1 MSKLKQDFGVRVLFG
16 VLVVV
21 PTVTTLIILS
31 LKGSSEALI
40 ALVAMGSSVVAFYFG
55 QRQAKP

>member
-1 MSKLKQDFGVRVLFG
+1 VNKLKQDFGVRALFG

-21 PTVTTLIILS
+21 PVVATLAILAFR
-31 LKGSSEALI
+31 GSSEALI

-55 QRQAKP
+55 QRQGK

>member
-1 MSKLKQDFGVRVLFG
+1 MSKLKEDFGVRALFG
-16 VLVVV
+16 VLVVAPAV
-21 PTVTTLIILS
+21 IALVVLA

-55 QRQAKP
+55 QRQGKP